1 METPTESNL
10 REDDHVQWKSKPM
23 KSEKTHDPNTATNTD
38 IVPACCMR
46 DGEFRF

>member
-23 KSEKTHDPNTATNTD
+23 KSEKSHDLNTD